1 MLESPSLKP
10 RVAFYLLKSFC
21 VFGPFALAS
30 LLCALDGVRWTF
42 PGPMRWCFTRS
53 IFPLSSRTCGEFAWK
68 LSTAGSQLKEG
79 RWWGSEGP
87 AGSPHGLNV
96 NFEFTQSQAVFFPAL
111 VSPLWT

>member
-1 MLESPSLKP
+1 MDLPRPSEMVLHQEHLSP
-10 RVAFYLLKSFC
+10 LLQDLW
-21 VFGPFALAS
+21 G
-30 LLCALDGVRWTF
+30 
-42 PGPMRWCFTRS
+42 
-53 IFPLSSRTCGEFAWK
+53 FAWK

-87 AGSPHGLNV
+87 AESAHGLNV